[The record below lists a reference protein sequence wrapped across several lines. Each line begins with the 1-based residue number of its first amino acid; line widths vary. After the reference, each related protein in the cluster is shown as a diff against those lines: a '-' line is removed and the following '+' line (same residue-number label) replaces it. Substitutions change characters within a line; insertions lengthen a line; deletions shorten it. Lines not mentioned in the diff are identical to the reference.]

1 MLYLIGFMGVG
12 KTTIGKQI
20 AALNKVVFID
30 TDSQIEKETSKSIK
44 EIFETDGEIAFR
56 KLETDTIRSI
66 DRKAIIACGGGLT
79 AHNNNI
85 EYLKHKGTVIYLK
98 ASTETLIKRLEKNKN
113 KRPLISNLTN
123 AKRLEFIRKI
133 LKEREKTYKQADY
146 TIETDNKTVKEVLR
160 EINSLLLTI

>member
-20 AALNKVVFID
+20 AILNKVVFID

-66 DRKAIIACGGGLT
+66 NRKAIIACGGGLP

-85 EYLKHKGTVIYLK
+85 EYLKHKGIVIYLK

-123 AKRLEFIRKI
+123 EERLEFIRKI
-133 LKEREKTYKQADY
+133 LKKRGGAYKQADY

-160 EINSLLLTI
+160 EINSLFLTI

>member
-1 MLYLIGFMGVG
+1 MGVG

-30 TDSQIEKETSKSIK
+30 TDSQIEKETAKSIK

-56 KLETDTIRSI
+56 KLENDTIRSI
-66 DRKAIIACGGGLT
+66 NTKAIIACGGGLP

-85 EYLKHKGTVIYLK
+85 KYLKYKGTVIYLK
-98 ASTETLIKRLEKNKN
+98 ASTVTLIKRLEKNKN

-123 AKRLEFIRKI
+123 EKRLEFIRKI
-133 LKEREKTYKQADY
+133 LKERERAYKQADY
-146 TIETDNKTVKEVLR
+146 IIETDNKTVKEVLR

>member
-20 AALNKVVFID
+20 AAFNKVVFID

-66 DRKAIIACGGGLT
+66 DRKAIIACGGGLP

-113 KRPLISNLTN
+113 KRPLISKLTN
-123 AKRLEFIRKI
+123 DKRLEFIRKI

>member
-20 AALNKVVFID
+20 AAFNKVVFID

-66 DRKAIIACGGGLT
+66 NRKAIIACGGGLP

-113 KRPLISNLTN
+113 KRPLISNLTTD
-123 AKRLEFIRKI
+123 KRLEFIRKI

>member
-56 KLETDTIRSI
+56 KLETDTIRLI
-66 DRKAIIACGGGLT
+66 NRKAIIACGGGLP

-113 KRPLISNLTN
+113 KRPLISKLTN
-123 AKRLEFIRKI
+123 DKLLEFIRKI
-133 LKEREKTYKQADY
+133 LKEREETYKQADY

>member
-1 MLYLIGFMGVG
+1 MGVG

-20 AALNKVVFID
+20 AAFNKVIFID

-66 DRKAIIACGGGLT
+66 DRKAIIACGGGLP

-113 KRPLISNLTN
+113 KRPLISKLTN
-123 AKRLEFIRKI
+123 DKRLEFIRKI

>member
-1 MLYLIGFMGVG
+1 MGVG

-20 AALNKVVFID
+20 AALNKVIFID

-66 DRKAIIACGGGLT
+66 NRKAIIACGGGLP

-113 KRPLISNLTN
+113 KRPLISKLTN
-123 AKRLEFIRKI
+123 DKLLEFIRKI

>member
-20 AALNKVVFID
+20 AALNKVIFID

-56 KLETDTIRSI
+56 ELETDTIRSI
-66 DRKAIIACGGGLT
+66 NRKAIIACGGGLP

-113 KRPLISNLTN
+113 KRPLISKLTN
-123 AKRLEFIRKI
+123 DKRLEFIRKI

>member
-30 TDSQIEKETSKSIK
+30 TDRQIEKETSKSIK
-44 EIFETDGEIAFR
+44 EIFETDAEIGFR

-66 DRKAIIACGGGLT
+66 NRKAIIACGGGLPV
-79 AHNNNI
+79 HNNNI
-85 EYLKHKGTVIYLK
+85 EYLKRKGVVIYLK
-98 ASTETLIKRLEKNKN
+98 ASTETLVKRLEKNKN

-123 AKRLEFIRKI
+123 DKQLEFIRKT
-133 LKEREKTYKQADY
+133 LKEREKAYNQADY

-160 EINSLLLTI
+160 DINSLLITI

>member
-66 DRKAIIACGGGLT
+66 DRKAIIACGGGLPV
-79 AHNNNI
+79 HNNNI
-85 EYLKHKGTVIYLK
+85 EYLKHKGIVIYLK

-123 AKRLEFIRKI
+123 EERLEFIRKI

>member
-66 DRKAIIACGGGLT
+66 NRKAIIACGGGLP

-85 EYLKHKGTVIYLK
+85 EYLKQKGTVIYLK

-113 KRPLISNLTN
+113 KRPLISKLTN
-123 AKRLEFIRKI
+123 DKLLEFIRKI

>member
-30 TDSQIEKETSKSIK
+30 TDRQIEKETSKSIK
-44 EIFETDGEIAFR
+44 EIFETDAEIGFR

-66 DRKAIIACGGGLT
+66 NRKAIIACGGGLPV
-79 AHNNNI
+79 HNNNI
-85 EYLKHKGTVIYLK
+85 EYLKRKGVVIYLK
-98 ASTETLIKRLEKNKN
+98 ASTETLVKRLEKNKN

-123 AKRLEFIRKI
+123 DERLEFIRKT
-133 LKEREKTYKQADY
+133 LKEREKAYNQADY
-146 TIETDNKTVKEVLR
+146 TIETDNKTVMEVLR
-160 EINSLLLTI
+160 DINSLLITI

>member
-12 KTTIGKQI
+12 KATIGKQI

-66 DRKAIIACGGGLT
+66 NRKAIIACGGGLP

-113 KRPLISNLTN
+113 KRPLISKLTN
-123 AKRLEFIRKI
+123 DKLLEFIRKI
-133 LKEREKTYKQADY
+133 LKEREETYKQADY

>member
-20 AALNKVVFID
+20 AALNKVIFID
-30 TDSQIEKETSKSIK
+30 IDSQIEKETSKSIK

-56 KLETDTIRSI
+56 KLETDTIHSI
-66 DRKAIIACGGGLT
+66 NKKAIIACGGGLP

-85 EYLKHKGTVIYLK
+85 EYLKHKGIVIYLK

-123 AKRLEFIRKI
+123 EERLEFIRKI

-160 EINSLLLTI
+160 EINSLHLTI

>member
-66 DRKAIIACGGGLT
+66 NRKAIIACGGGLP

-123 AKRLEFIRKI
+123 EKRLEFIRKI
-133 LKEREKTYKQADY
+133 LKKREITYKKADY

>member
-20 AALNKVVFID
+20 AAINKVIFID
-30 TDSQIEKETSKSIK
+30 IDSQIEKETSKSIK

-56 KLETDTIRSI
+56 KLETDTIHSI
-66 DRKAIIACGGGLT
+66 NKKAIIACGGGLP

-85 EYLKHKGTVIYLK
+85 EYLKHKGIVIYLK

-123 AKRLEFIRKI
+123 EERLEFIRKI

-146 TIETDNKTVKEVLR
+146 TIETDKKTVKEVLR
-160 EINSLLLTI
+160 EINSLHLTI

>member
-20 AALNKVVFID
+20 AALNKVIFID

-66 DRKAIIACGGGLT
+66 DRKAIIACGGGLP

-85 EYLKHKGTVIYLK
+85 EYLKHKGTVIFLK

-113 KRPLISNLTN
+113 KRPLISKLTN
-123 AKRLEFIRKI
+123 DKRLEFIRKI

>member
-20 AALNKVVFID
+20 AAFNKVVFID

-66 DRKAIIACGGGLT
+66 DRKAIIACGGGLP

-98 ASTETLIKRLEKNKN
+98 ASTETLIKRLEKNKD
-113 KRPLISNLTN
+113 KRPLISKLTN
-123 AKRLEFIRKI
+123 DKLLEFIRKI

>member
-56 KLETDTIRSI
+56 KLETDTIHSI
-66 DRKAIIACGGGLT
+66 NKKAIIACGGGLP

-85 EYLKHKGTVIYLK
+85 EYLKHKGIVIYLK

-123 AKRLEFIRKI
+123 EERLEFIRKI

-146 TIETDNKTVKEVLR
+146 TIETDNKTVKEILR

>member
-20 AALNKVVFID
+20 AAFNKVVFID

-66 DRKAIIACGGGLT
+66 NRKAIIACGGGLP

-85 EYLKHKGTVIYLK
+85 EYLKHKGTVIFLK

-113 KRPLISNLTN
+113 KRPLISKLTN
-123 AKRLEFIRKI
+123 DKRLEFIRKI

>member
-20 AALNKVVFID
+20 AAFNKVIFID

-44 EIFETDGEIAFR
+44 EIFKTDGEIAFR

-66 DRKAIIACGGGLT
+66 NRKAIIACGGGLPV
-79 AHNNNI
+79 HNNNI
-85 EYLKHKGTVIYLK
+85 EYLKRKGVVIYLK
-98 ASTETLIKRLEKNKN
+98 ASTETLVKRLEKNKN

-123 AKRLEFIRKI
+123 EKRLEFIRKI

>member
-1 MLYLIGFMGVG
+1 MGVG

-20 AALNKVVFID
+20 AAFNKVVFID

-66 DRKAIIACGGGLT
+66 NRKAIIACGGGLP

-113 KRPLISNLTN
+113 KRPLISKLTN
-123 AKRLEFIRKI
+123 DKLLEFIRKI
-133 LKEREKTYKQADY
+133 LKEREETYKQADY

>member
-20 AALNKVVFID
+20 AAFNKVVFID

-66 DRKAIIACGGGLT
+66 NRKAIIACGGGLP

-98 ASTETLIKRLEKNKN
+98 ASKEILIKRLEKNKN
-113 KRPLISNLTN
+113 KRPLISKLTN
-123 AKRLEFIRKI
+123 DKLLEFIRKI

>member
-30 TDSQIEKETSKSIK
+30 TDRQIEKETSKSIK

-66 DRKAIIACGGGLT
+66 NRKSVIACGGGLP

-85 EYLKHKGTVIYLK
+85 EYLKYKGTVIYLK

-123 AKRLEFIRKI
+123 EKRLEFIRKI

>member
-1 MLYLIGFMGVG
+1 MGVG

-20 AALNKVVFID
+20 AAFNKVVFID

-66 DRKAIIACGGGLT
+66 DRKAIIACGGGLP

-85 EYLKHKGTVIYLK
+85 EYLKHKGTVIFLK

-113 KRPLISNLTN
+113 KRPLISKLTN
-123 AKRLEFIRKI
+123 DKRLEFIRKI

>member
-1 MLYLIGFMGVG
+1 MGVG

-20 AALNKVVFID
+20 AAFNKVVFID

-66 DRKAIIACGGGLT
+66 DRKAIIACGGGLP

-85 EYLKHKGTVIYLK
+85 EYLKHKGTVIFLK

-113 KRPLISNLTN
+113 KRPLISKLTN
-123 AKRLEFIRKI
+123 DKLLEFIRKI
-133 LKEREKTYKQADY
+133 LKEREETYKQADY

>member
-20 AALNKVVFID
+20 AALNKVIFID

-56 KLETDTIRSI
+56 KLETDTIHSI
-66 DRKAIIACGGGLT
+66 DRKAIIACGGGLP

-85 EYLKHKGTVIYLK
+85 EYLKHKGIVIYLK

-113 KRPLISNLTN
+113 KRPLISKLTN
-123 AKRLEFIRKI
+123 DKLLEFIRKI

>member
-20 AALNKVVFID
+20 AALNKVIFID

-56 KLETDTIRSI
+56 KLETDTIHSI
-66 DRKAIIACGGGLT
+66 DRKAIIACGGGLP

-85 EYLKHKGTVIYLK
+85 EYLKHKGIVIYLK

-123 AKRLEFIRKI
+123 EKRLEFIRKI

>member
-20 AALNKVVFID
+20 AAFNKVVFID

-66 DRKAIIACGGGLT
+66 NRKAIIACGGGLP

-98 ASTETLIKRLEKNKN
+98 ASKEILIKRLEKNKN

-123 AKRLEFIRKI
+123 EKRLEFIRKI

>member
-20 AALNKVVFID
+20 AAFNKVVFID

-66 DRKAIIACGGGLT
+66 DRKAIIACGGGLP

-113 KRPLISNLTN
+113 KRPLISKLTN
-123 AKRLEFIRKI
+123 EKRLEFIRKI

>member
-20 AALNKVVFID
+20 AALNKVIFID

-56 KLETDTIRSI
+56 KLETDTIHSI
-66 DRKAIIACGGGLT
+66 DRKAIIACGGGLP

-85 EYLKHKGTVIYLK
+85 EYLKHKGIVIYLK

-123 AKRLEFIRKI
+123 EERLEFIRKI

>member
-66 DRKAIIACGGGLT
+66 DRKAIIACGGGLP

-85 EYLKHKGTVIYLK
+85 EYLKHKGIVIYLK

-123 AKRLEFIRKI
+123 EERLEFIRKI

>member
-20 AALNKVVFID
+20 AAFNKVVFID

-66 DRKAIIACGGGLT
+66 NRKAIIACGGGLP

-123 AKRLEFIRKI
+123 EKRLEFIRKI

>member
-66 DRKAIIACGGGLT
+66 DRKAIIACGGGLP

-113 KRPLISNLTN
+113 KRPLISKLTN
-123 AKRLEFIRKI
+123 DKLLEFIRKI
-133 LKEREKTYKQADY
+133 LKEREETYKQADY

>member
-12 KTTIGKQI
+12 KTTIGEQI

-30 TDSQIEKETSKSIK
+30 TDRQIEKETSKSIK
-44 EIFETDGEIAFR
+44 EIFETDAEIGFR

-66 DRKAIIACGGGLT
+66 DRKAIIACGGGLPV
-79 AHNNNI
+79 HNNNI
-85 EYLKHKGTVIYLK
+85 EYLKRKGVVIYLK
-98 ASTETLIKRLEKNKN
+98 ASTETLVKRLEKNKN

-123 AKRLEFIRKI
+123 DKRLEFIRKTI
-133 LKEREKTYKQADY
+133 KEREKTYKQADY

-160 EINSLLLTI
+160 EINSLLITI

>member
-66 DRKAIIACGGGLT
+66 NRKAIIACGGGLP

-85 EYLKHKGTVIYLK
+85 EYLKHKGIVIYLK

-123 AKRLEFIRKI
+123 EKRLEFIRKI